1 MEQVIKVLIVEDD
14 LQIATIHKRFV
25 ERMEGFQVI
34 GIATDR
40 LDAEEQ
46 LHILQPDLLL
56 LDVFF
61 PDMNGLDFLQYIKEQ
76 DLHCDVIMITAAQ
89 ELQTVST
96 ALRKGVFDFII
107 KPVIYERFKQTLTNY
122 YAFHQKVNAKYT
134 NRLHL
139 TQEDID
145 KLVTKTYRT
154 ENSLLPKGIDKLT
167 LDKII
172 FTMTNYKN
180 TFTAEQ
186 LGKEVGMSRTTARR
200 YLEFLV
206 SHGKI
211 EAELS
216 YGTVGRPERVY
227 SLLTS

>member
-1 MEQVIKVLIVEDD
+1 MSTVVKVLIIEDD

-61 PDMNGLDFLQYIKEQ
+61 PDMNGLDFLQYIKENNLQ
-76 DLHCDVIMITAAQ
+76 CDVIMITAAQ

-122 YAFHQKVNAKYT
+122 YTFHQKLNSKYAS
-134 NRLHL
+134 HL
-139 TQEDID
+139 SQEEID
-145 KLVTKTYRT
+145 NLVTKSYRT

-172 FTMTNYKN
+172 YTMKNYKDS
-180 TFTAEQ
+180 FTAEQ
-186 LGKEVGMSRTTARR
+186 LGKEIGMSRTTARR

-206 SHGKI
+206 SNGKI

-227 SLLTS
+227 SLLM

>member
-1 MEQVIKVLIVEDD
+1 MGKIVKVLIIEDD

-46 LHILQPDLLL
+46 LHILQPDLIL

-61 PDMNGLDFLQYIKEQ
+61 PDMNGLDFLQHIKEDDIQ
-76 DLHCDVIMITAAQ
+76 CDVIMITAAQ

-122 YAFHQKVNAKYT
+122 YTFHQKIYSKHT
-134 NRLHL
+134 RSLHL
-139 TQEDID
+139 TQEEID
-145 KLVTKTYRT
+145 KLVTKSYKT

-172 FTMTNYKN
+172 YTMKNYN
-180 TFTAEQ
+180 GSFTAEQ
-186 LGKEVGMSRTTARR
+186 LGKEIGASRTTARR

-206 SHGKI
+206 SNGKI

-227 SLLTS
+227 SLLGG